1 MAEIINGIL
10 IPFVGTTLGAACVFF
25 LKGTLKDTLRKAFNG
40 FAAGVMVAASF
51 FSLLLPSIEQS
62 ESLGAFCFFPAVLG
76 LLAGFGFLLLLDIVI
91 PPITEGCGGSNRPS
105 MLFLAVTLHNIPEGM
120 AVGVVLAGLAAENPQ
135 ITSASALALSLGI
148 AFQNF
153 PEGAIISLPLR
164 AQGKG
169 RFKAFLWGALSGA
182 AEPVAAVCTLLLAG
196 LVVPLIPYFLSFAA
210 GAMFY
215 VVAEELLKENSHIGT
230 AFFALGISLM
240 TVISCAL

>member
-1 MAEIINGIL
+1 M
-10 IPFVGTTLGAACVFF
+10 FF
-25 LKGTLKDTLRKAFNG
+25 LKGGLKESVKKAFNG

-51 FSLLLPSIEQS
+51 FSLLVPSVEQS
-62 ESLGAFCFFPAVLG
+62 EHLGKFSFFPAVLG
-76 LLAGFGFLLLLDIVI
+76 LCLGFGFLLLLDIVI
-91 PPITEGCGGSNRPS
+91 PRITERREASKRPP

-120 AVGVVLAGLAAENPQ
+120 AVGAVLAGLAAESGD
-135 ITSASALALSLGI
+135 ITAVSALALALGI

-164 AQGKG
+164 AKGKG
-169 RFKAFLWGALSGA
+169 RLECFLWGALSGG

-196 LVVPLIPYFLSFAA
+196 TVVPLMPYFLSFAA

-215 VVAEELLKENSHIGT
+215 VVAEELLKENTRTGT
-230 AFFALGISLM
+230 VFFAAGISLM

>member
-10 IPFVGTTLGAACVFF
+10 IPFLGTALGAMCVFF
-25 LKGTLKDTLRKAFNG
+25 LKGTLKENLKKAFNG

-51 FSLLLPSIEQS
+51 FSLLLPSVEQS
-62 ESLGAFCFFPAVLG
+62 EDLGIFSFFPAVFG
-76 LLAGFGFLLLLDIVI
+76 LCLGFGFLLLLDIVI
-91 PPITEGCGGSNRPS
+91 PRIT
-105 MLFLAVTLHNIPEGM
+105 EGM
-120 AVGVVLAGLAAENPQ
+120 AVGVVLAGLSADSGD
-135 ITSASALALSLGI
+135 ITAASALALSLGI

-164 AQGKG
+164 AKGEGKM
-169 RFKAFLWGALSGA
+169 RSFLWGALSGA

-215 VVAEELLKENSHIGT
+215 VVAEELLKENSHMGT
-230 AFFALGISLM
+230 VFFAVGISLM
-240 TVISCAL
+240 TVISCTL

>member
-10 IPFVGTTLGAACVFF
+10 IPFLGTALGAACVFF
-25 LKGTLKDTLRKAFNG
+25 LKGALKENLRKAFNG

-62 ESLGAFCFFPAVLG
+62 EDLGVFCFFPAVLG
-76 LLAGFGFLLLLDIVI
+76 LCLGFGFLLLLDIVI
-91 PPITEGCGGSNRPS
+91 PRMTEIRGASKRPS

-120 AVGVVLAGLAAENPQ
+120 AVGVVLAGLSADEPG
-135 ITSASALALSLGI
+135 ITAASALALSLGI

-164 AQGKG
+164 AKGKG
-169 RFKAFLWGALSGA
+169 RWNSFLWGALSGA

-230 AFFALGISLM
+230 VFFALGISLM

>member
-10 IPFVGTTLGAACVFF
+10 IPFLGTALGAMCVFF
-25 LKGTLKDTLRKAFNG
+25 LKGTLKENLKKAFNG

-51 FSLLLPSIEQS
+51 FSLLLPSVEQS
-62 ESLGAFCFFPAVLG
+62 EGLGIFSFFPAVFG
-76 LLAGFGFLLLLDIVI
+76 LCLGFGFLLLLDIVI
-91 PPITEGCGGSNRPS
+91 PRITEGCKASKRPS

-120 AVGVVLAGLAAENPQ
+120 AVGVVLAGLSADSGD
-135 ITSASALALSLGI
+135 ITAASALALSLGI

-153 PEGAIISLPLR
+153 PEGAIISLPLH
-164 AQGKG
+164 AKGEGKM
-169 RFKAFLWGALSGA
+169 RSFLWGALSGA

-215 VVAEELLKENSHIGT
+215 VVAEELLKENSHMGT
-230 AFFALGISLM
+230 VFFAVGISLM
-240 TVISCAL
+240 TVISCTL

>member
-10 IPFVGTTLGAACVFF
+10 IPFLGTALGAACVFF
-25 LKGTLKDTLRKAFNG
+25 LMGELKENLRKAFNG

-51 FSLLLPSIEQS
+51 FSLLVPSIEQS
-62 ESLGAFCFFPAVLG
+62 ESLGFFCFFPAVFG
-76 LLAGFGFLLLLDIVI
+76 LCLGFGFLLLLDIVI
-91 PPITEGCGGSNRPS
+91 PHINERCGAFKRPS
-105 MLFLAVTLHNIPEGM
+105 MLFLAVTLHNVPEGM
-120 AVGVVLAGLAAENPQ
+120 AVGVVLAGLAAESGD
-135 ITSASALALSLGI
+135 ITAASALALSLGI

-164 AQGKG
+164 AKGKG
-169 RFKAFLWGALSGA
+169 RFESFLWGALSGL

-215 VVAEELLKENSHIGT
+215 VVAEELLKDNSHVGT
-230 AFFALGISLM
+230 VFFAVGISLM